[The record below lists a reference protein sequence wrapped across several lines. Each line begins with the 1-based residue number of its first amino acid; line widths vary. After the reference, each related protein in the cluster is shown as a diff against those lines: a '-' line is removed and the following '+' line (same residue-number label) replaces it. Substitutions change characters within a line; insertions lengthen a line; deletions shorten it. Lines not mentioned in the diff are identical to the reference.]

1 MSFDFNFLKR
11 GAMSVTFT
19 KKDGSERVMKC
30 TQFWDFIPE
39 NMKPVVGKDM
49 VYVENQVR
57 VFDLE
62 KQQWRSFL
70 KDSVVSVSALS

>member
-1 MSFDFNFLKR
+1 MDFSYLKK
-11 GAMSVTFT
+11 GVMEVTFT

-30 TQFWDFIPE
+30 TQLWDFIPE
-39 NMKPVVGKDM
+39 DMKPNISDM
-49 VYVENQVR
+49 VYDENQVR

-70 KDSVVSVSALS
+70 KDSVVSVSVLA